1 MCTRRKW
8 ARIVP
13 VVLTFG
19 ILLSFGGRGTVSR
32 ADDSAEDPEYGSTFG
47 RVRFLD
53 GSMTLQRTSQGDLT
67 DATVNDPVV
76 PGDRLGTEDGRA
88 EIGMSDGS
96 TLWLDRSTRLTVR
109 NLADIDNRYESTN
122 LLALEGGAVRIEAPD
137 SENKNKTFRVDTEAG
152 SVYLLS
158 GGSFRIE
165 TDEGV
170 VTLYSFRGVAE
181 LSGDD
186 GSVLVR
192 SGERGS
198 VQPGRAPSEPRRF
211 NTARLDDFDR
221 FCEDRLG
228 AYLRRDSDEPVDRI
242 VEEVPYEVHPYISEL
257 SSYGSWH
264 QVPDYGWVWRP
275 VYTGSWGP
283 YVNGYWS
290 WCRTGWVWVSYDPW
304 GWAPYHYGRW
314 DFVVNVGW
322 AWIPG
327 RVWSGAWV
335 SFAVGPS
342 HIGWCPLNY
351 YNRPVFQDTTI
362 VNVVNVNVTRLQPRG
377 WRFVPVGQFSNPRAP
392 RSAVGV
398 DRLPRGTDVVLTSR
412 LPRFDP
418 RDIAGRPERGARF
431 VETVR
436 QNRSPLPVVVGRD
449 NKPLPFRSAERS
461 AGETRARRGAASASP
476 QERSR
481 LHQPRPAVR
490 PGVPA
495 VGPGRNQRRPG
506 DTAQPRGR
514 PAWVPREGARPQA
527 GPRVV
532 PGEPDRS
539 RGRESAPSRQ
549 RTAPPA
555 RDQGQR
561 REYAAPPAR
570 APEPPRNPP
579 RSEPRD
585 QGRGQSAPMREA
597 PRDTAR
603 RPSASSNE
611 AIERLFDGVRGRPR
625 VEAPRVTPPARAPRP
640 EAKPPHPER
649 PPQAHPPAPRGQP
662 KPQENDDKGKGH

>member
-137 SENKNKTFRVDTEAG
+137 SENENKTFRVDTEAG

-211 NTARLDDFDR
+211 NTAGLDDFDR

-228 AYLRRDSDEPVDRI
+228 AYLRRDRDEPVDRI

-257 SSYGSWH
+257 SSYGS
-264 QVPDYGWVWRP
+264 
-275 VYTGSWGP
+275 
-283 YVNGYWS
+283 
-290 WCRTGWVWVSYDPW
+290 
-304 GWAPYHYGRW
+304 
-314 DFVVNVGW
+314 
-322 AWIPG
+322 
-327 RVWSGAWV
+327 
-335 SFAVGPS
+335 
-342 HIGWCPLNY
+342 CPLNY

-481 LHQPRPAVR
+481 LQQPRPAVR

-579 RSEPRD
+579 RS
-585 QGRGQSAPMREA
+585 
-597 PRDTAR
+597 
-603 RPSASSNE
+603 
-611 AIERLFDGVRGRPR
+611 
-625 VEAPRVTPPARAPRP
+625 
-640 EAKPPHPER
+640 
-649 PPQAHPPAPRGQP
+649 